1 MTTFPAQSRRR
12 RGIAAVAL
20 CLATAVLT
28 ACSNDSDESSST
40 GSPDAA
46 PETVS
51 VTHSMGTT
59 DVPTNPEKVVSF
71 SPAWTDAFSAL
82 GEPVDIEYRIDGYD
96 NDKPWA
102 NNDSGQVETYSAS
115 ADGRSDNSE
124 DIAAED
130 PDVIFVSYVPDQ
142 ATYDKLN
149 AIAPTIA
156 VVGDNTQSDDWR
168 EVTELAGQI
177 LGKSDE
183 ATGLIQDVDDKIN
196 ETKDSHPRLDG
207 ASAAFGQISEQGL
220 AVVTDDNDPANKFLS
235 DLGMSVPEEIRAAS
249 QDGSRAFIAE
259 ENIDMLNTDFL
270 AMWAIGVDPSSL
282 NGWDQLTAVESGAAY
297 LPDQTSAMAL
307 SQPTVASVPWTVDEL
322 DDSFTAVDES
332 RA

>member
-1 MTTFPAQSRRR
+1 MTTFPTQSRRR
-12 RGIAAVAL
+12 RGTAAAAIF
-20 CLATAVLT
+20 LAATVLT
-28 ACSNDSDESSST
+28 ACSDNDDS
-40 GSPDAA
+40 GSEAS
-46 PETVS
+46 ETTTSGPVT

-59 DVPTNPEKVVSF
+59 EVPRNPEKVVSF

-82 GEPVDIEYRIDGYD
+82 GSPVDIEYRIDGYD
-96 NDKPWA
+96 DDKPWA
-102 NNDSGQVETYSAS
+102 TNDSGRVETYSAD
-115 ADGRSDNSE
+115 ATGRSDNSE

-142 ATYDKLN
+142 AAYDKLN
-149 AIAPTIA
+149 AIAPTVA

-168 EVTELAGQI
+168 EVTELAGEI
-177 LGKSDE
+177 LDRSGD
-183 ATGLIQDVDDKIN
+183 AADLIQAVGDKIA
-196 ETKDSHPRLDG
+196 ETKDAHPGLDG

-220 AVVTDDNDPANKFLS
+220 AVVTDDNDPANTFLS
-235 DLGMSVPEEIRAAS
+235 DLGMSVPEEIRSAS

-270 AMWAIGVDPSSL
+270 AMWAIGVNPSDL
-282 NGWDQLTAVESGAAY
+282 KGWDQLTAVRSGAAY

-322 DDSFTAVDES
+322 NENFTAVDDARS
-332 RA
+332 